1 VGSCLRSGHAACRTA
16 TKGRVRST
24 PRPVSNATC
33 SLCRDEHGSLCA
45 EYRRPGLPH
54 AASSRRPHAAQAADR
69 HDAEVAAAPQGCRL
83 QLEELANGEFKRVI
97 GEVDELDAKKVKRVV
112 LCSGKVYYDLLA
124 ARREKKITDIA
135 IVRIEQLYPFPK
147 ESLQN
152 ELAKYPKA
160 TEIVWC
166 QEEPRNQG
174 AWYWIASRQ
183 HLENEIGLK
192 QKLLLVSRPA
202 SSSPAVGYLA
212 KHNEQQKALIESAL
226 GKIEY

>member
-1 VGSCLRSGHAACRTA
+1 
-16 TKGRVRST
+16 
-24 PRPVSNATC
+24 
-33 SLCRDEHGSLCA
+33 
-45 EYRRPGLPH
+45 
-54 AASSRRPHAAQAADR
+54 
-69 HDAEVAAAPQGCRL
+69 
-83 QLEELANGEFKRVI
+83 
-97 GEVDELDAKKVKRVV
+97 V

-124 ARREKKITDIA
+124 ARREKKIENIA
-135 IVRIEQLYPFPK
+135 IVRIEQLFPFPK
-147 ESLQN
+147 DTLERG
-152 ELAKYPKA
+152 LAMYPKV

-174 AWYWIASRQ
+174 AWYWIASRH
-183 HLENEIGLK
+183 HLETQISAK

>member
-1 VGSCLRSGHAACRTA
+1 MP
-16 TKGRVRST
+16 
-24 PRPVSNATC
+24 PR
-33 SLCRDEHGSLCA
+33 
-45 EYRRPGLPH
+45 
-54 AASSRRPHAAQAADR
+54 
-69 HDAEVAAAPQGCRL
+69 
-83 QLEELANGEFKRVI
+83 LEELANGEFQPSS
-97 GEVDELDAKKVKRVV
+97 AKSTNSTPRRSSVSSLFRQ
-112 LCSGKVYYDLLA
+112 GLLRPAGRPSREEDHRHRHRSYRA
-124 ARREKKITDIA
+124 A
-135 IVRIEQLYPFPK
+135 L
-147 ESLQN
+147 SLPEGVASQK